1 MQIPKEEI
9 RKIIVEKA
17 MEEFI
22 ARGFKDAS
30 MRVIARNA
38 NVGLSNIYNYFRNKD
53 ELFTE
58 VLSPTIAAVEKMI
71 KEHNG
76 ESNLTTDFFHSP
88 QMQQTELARMVNLI
102 ETYRWGL
109 QLLLFKSAGSSF
121 ENFRETVTEKSMK
134 MGYEYLMKMKEKY
147 PKISADVSPFF
158 IHFMSSMW
166 LTIMSEIIT
175 HELTHEQ
182 IIRFISEYIEFG
194 TAGWQ
199 KLMKV

>member
-1 MQIPKEEI
+1 MQIQKEEI

-76 ESNLTTDFFHSP
+76 DGNLTTDFFHSP